1 MYRSILFLVVFA
13 LPNFALGS
21 TVLAL
26 SEVELV
32 ARADVIAMGSVVH
45 TSVYVKDKREV
56 VTRAVLQI
64 NQHILGAEATRFLT
78 VEVPGGELPNGL
90 KAVTSGSPRLN
101 VGDMVLGYFERH
113 GDVFWPLGLSY
124 GLLRVKLDGKGKAF
138 VFRELDG
145 LHLARVEP
153 SPKTLNLLTTPEPL
167 TAYIKRIEGITAQP
181 VLPWST
187 EVRGW

>member
-1 MYRSILFLVVFA
+1 MYRSILFLAVFA
-13 LPNFALGS
+13 LPNLAFGS

-45 TSVYVKDKREV
+45 TSVYVKNKREV

-78 VEVPGGELPNGL
+78 VEVPGGALPNGI
-90 KAVTSGSPRLN
+90 KAVTSGSPKLS

-124 GLLRVKLDGKGKAF
+124 GLLRIKLDGKGKAF

-145 LHLARVEP
+145 LHLARVDP